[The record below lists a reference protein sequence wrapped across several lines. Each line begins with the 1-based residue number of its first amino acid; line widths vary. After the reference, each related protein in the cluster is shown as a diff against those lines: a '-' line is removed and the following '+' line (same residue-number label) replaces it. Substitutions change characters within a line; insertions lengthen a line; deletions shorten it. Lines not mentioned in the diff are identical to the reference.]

1 MEKSQLDT
9 EWQVSRK
16 GNLWRLLDGSLLIIG
31 ENWRGFWVIKD
42 GNFQSRNFKCQ
53 AEAVRAA
60 EGKLLDDEILTD
72 NSIPY

>member
-1 MEKSQLDT
+1 M
-9 EWQVSRK
+9 
-16 GNLWRLLDGSLLIIG
+16 
-31 ENWRGFWVIKD
+31 VIKD

>member
-9 EWQVSRK
+9 EWQVSKK
-16 GNLWRLLDGSLLIIG
+16 GNLWRRLDGSILVIV

-42 GNFQSRNFKCQ
+42 GNFQSRNFKYQ
-53 AEAVRAA
+53 TEAVRAA
-60 EGKLLDDEILTD
+60 EGKLLDDGILTD